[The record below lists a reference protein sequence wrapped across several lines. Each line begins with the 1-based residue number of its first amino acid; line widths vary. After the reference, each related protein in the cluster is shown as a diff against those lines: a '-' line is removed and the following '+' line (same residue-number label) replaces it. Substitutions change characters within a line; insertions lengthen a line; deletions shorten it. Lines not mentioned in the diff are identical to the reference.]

1 MSEFKKI
8 MVALVFS
15 DYSQELF
22 DFAAR
27 MAGRLDADMV
37 AVNVINERDVAAVAT
52 ITSMGYDIDGE
63 HYIENLRNDRRE
75 SLEAFRRKIAFPDE
89 RIKLVVRVGNPVQK
103 LLQTALE
110 EKVDL
115 IVMGIKGRSELE
127 HLFVGS
133 VADKMFQRSPVPIV
147 SYRDR
152 ETAARMKKRIH
163 PEV

>member
-1 MSEFKKI
+1 MSDLKKI
-8 MVALVFS
+8 MVALAFS
-15 DYSQELF
+15 DYSQEVF

-37 AVNVINERDVAAVAT
+37 VVSVINERDVETVGR
-52 ITSMGYDIDGE
+52 ITTMGYNVNGE
-63 HYIENLRNDRRE
+63 HYVEALRKDRRE
-75 SLEAFRRKIAFPDE
+75 ALEAYRRKAAYPDE
-89 RIKLVVRVGNPVQK
+89 RVKLVVRVGNPVEK

-110 EKVDL
+110 DKVDL

-147 SYRDR
+147 SYRDQK
-152 ETAARMKKRIH
+152 TAARMKKRIR
-163 PEV
+163 PEA